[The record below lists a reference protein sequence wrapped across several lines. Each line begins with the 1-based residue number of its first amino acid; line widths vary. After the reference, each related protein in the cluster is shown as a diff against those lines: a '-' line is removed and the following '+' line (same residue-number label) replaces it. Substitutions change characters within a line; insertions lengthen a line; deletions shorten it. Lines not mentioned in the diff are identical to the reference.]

1 MIKIKYINEETK
13 NSYTEQNLLFIDQ
26 MVSIKEVIKSM
37 NNRERNNEFESQ
49 NEFIYFLFELISDAS
64 K

>member
-1 MIKIKYINEETK
+1 MANIE
-13 NSYTEQNLLFIDQ
+13 
-26 MVSIKEVIKSM
+26 EVIKSM